1 MAKKPASLEAALGGY
16 ASQDADAGSGQDSA
30 EIVRHPASAQA
41 RTPAVKLTA
50 YVPPAASKRLK
61 MMCIEH
67 DRDVNSYLR
76 EGLDMVLEKYGQ
88 PSLAEFAKK

>member
-16 ASQDADAGSGQDSA
+16 ASQDETAGSSQDSA
-30 EIVRHPASAQA
+30 EIVRHPAAAA
-41 RTPAVKLTA
+41 RTPTVKLTA